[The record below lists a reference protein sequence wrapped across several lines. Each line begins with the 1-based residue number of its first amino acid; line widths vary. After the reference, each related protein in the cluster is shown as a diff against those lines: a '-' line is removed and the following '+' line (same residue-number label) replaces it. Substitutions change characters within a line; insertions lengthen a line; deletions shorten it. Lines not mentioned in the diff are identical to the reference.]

1 MTPQQLVMLAL
12 QISILL
18 TVFGF
23 GLHARANDMLYLVRQ
38 PGLLARSLLA
48 MFVVM
53 PVVAYTMAMTLNFAP
68 TVQIA
73 LVALAI
79 SPVPPLLP
87 RKEDKAGGHTSYAL
101 GLMVTT
107 ALLSI
112 VLVPATI
119 EILSLVTGRRLTV
132 ATGAIVGVVLK
143 AIVLPLVAGMA
154 VRAVLPGVA
163 ERLVKNVTLVA
174 KLLLPVAG
182 LALLAG
188 TAGAVWDLVGN
199 GTVLAIVVFT
209 LVGLAV
215 GHLLGGPHPD
225 DSVVLALSTACR
237 HPAIALGI
245 AAANHPDL
253 RFGATLVLTL
263 IVSATVTAVYVIWRR
278 RQARTAFA

>member
-1 MTPQQLVMLAL
+1 MTLQQLVMLAL
-12 QISILL
+12 QVSILL

-23 GLHARANDMLYLVRQ
+23 GLHATANDMLFLVRR

-53 PVVAYTMAMTLNFAP
+53 PVVALTLAMTLNVAP
-68 TVQIA
+68 TVEIA

-87 RKEDKAGGHTSYAL
+87 KKEDKAGGHTSYAL

-163 ERLVKNVTLVA
+163 KRLVKIVTLVA
-174 KLLLPVAG
+174 KVLLPVAV

-188 TAGAVWDLVGN
+188 TAGAVWDLIGN

-209 LVGLAV
+209 VVGLAV

-245 AAANHPDL
+245 AAANYPDQ
-253 RFGATLVLTL
+253 RFGGTLVLTL
-263 IVSATVTAVYVIWRR
+263 IVSAIVTAVYVIWRR
-278 RQARTAFA
+278 RQARTVFA